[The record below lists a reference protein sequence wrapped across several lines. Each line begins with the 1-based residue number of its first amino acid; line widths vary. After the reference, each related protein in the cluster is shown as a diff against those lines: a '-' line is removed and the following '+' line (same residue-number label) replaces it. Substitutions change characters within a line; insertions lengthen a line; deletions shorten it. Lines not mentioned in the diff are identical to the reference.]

1 MTSTQKVFF
10 AISVAVATVTF
21 VWFGTIFSSLPSTN
35 APATSDTIASF
46 EECKNAGYLILESYP
61 ARCKTP
67 DGKTFVE
74 DIGNELEKY
83 NLIRTSSPRPNETV
97 KSPLGIAGEARGY
110 WFFEASFPAELFD
123 ADGQIIGTGI
133 MQAEGEWMTEEF
145 VPFRAEVGFSA
156 PSTDTG
162 FLVLKKDN
170 PSGLPEH
177 DDALEIT
184 LFFGRGAYL
193 SKRQGKVYLTDHNL
207 KKGGNSNV
215 KFFR

>member
-145 VPFRAEVGFSA
+145 VPYKGTIVFRVPAAKRG
-156 PSTDTG
+156 T
-162 FLVLKKDN
+162 LILKKDN

-177 DDALEIT
+177 DDFLRIPVIFSE
-184 LFFGRGAYL
+184 
-193 SKRQGKVYLTDHNL
+193 
-207 KKGGNSNV
+207 
-215 KFFR
+215 